1 MKYGRQTATKGQ
13 TSLQRA
19 CLIFFSV
26 SGGLCIPLRGNAVCN
41 FFIFS

>member
-13 TSLQRA
+13 TSFQRA

-26 SGGLCIPLRGNAVCN
+26 SGGL
-41 FFIFS
+41 